1 MAMRSSGRMA
11 SFCPFAQ
18 LLRMP
23 ASTVAIL
30 AVQRLATLRKIPGEA
45 GEAGS
50 IVSTAFGF
58 LSLPLPF
65 RTLRR

>member
-1 MAMRSSGRMA
+1 MA
-11 SFCPFAQ
+11 SFCTGAFAQ

-23 ASTVAIL
+23 AGTVAIL

-58 LSLPLPF
+58 LSPLPF